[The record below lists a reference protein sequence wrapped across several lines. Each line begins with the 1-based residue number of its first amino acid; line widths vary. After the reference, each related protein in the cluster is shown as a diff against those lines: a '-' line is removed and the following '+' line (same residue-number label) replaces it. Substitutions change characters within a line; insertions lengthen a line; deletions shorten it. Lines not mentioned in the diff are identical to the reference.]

1 MFFVQGLSSNGK
13 EVYVNPD
20 QVLYVRP
27 ARLRRS
33 RSALVL
39 THRKRLIVDQDAE
52 TVRQRFEDYL
62 KNVDTNRVDEPDAS
76 ERAGS
81 GPGRYLT

>member
-39 THRKRLIVDQDAE
+39 THSRRLIVDQNTE

-62 KNVDTNRVDEPDAS
+62 KNVDTNTVDDSDAGECAES
-76 ERAGS
+76 C
-81 GPGRYLT
+81 PGRYLT